1 MFFTRFST
9 SAVTGVMMAL
19 CSWSALAD
27 DQWMMASEGEAINIG
42 QSLGFRLVKPESVA
56 QWPATVRLHLSGSG
70 ASDEVE
76 LVLQETDNASASS
89 RVYRGTPKQ
98 DFAGIVRAEL
108 VEQPS
113 NTVLL
118 LASTNSGTAAI
129 VQSRDLQAEESQPDD
144 GGSQNAAPQVV
155 IAAPDD
161 EPALSP
167 EEPIYFLFGHG
178 DDHGADARF
187 QISFKYRPFE
197 PKGSIAQYA
206 PFLSNLYFSYTQ
218 TTLWDIGGD
227 SSPFRDTSYRPGIF
241 YRWAGA
247 SRGVLPDVWRIGVE
261 HESNG
266 QGGVDSRSLNIAYVR
281 PSWDIDLANGKRL
294 TFSPKVY
301 TYLDKDENSDIA
313 HYRGYVDW
321 QLRYGREDG
330 LMLTGLYRQGTRGYA
345 TGQLDISYPLS
356 DRILSRT
363 GTFAHLQIFSGYG
376 ETLLDYNKDRDTQI
390 RLGISIT
397 R

>member
-1 MFFTRFST
+1 MPFFQYHR
-9 SAVTGVMMAL
+9 AIIMAPVMLLLSSQA
-19 CSWSALAD
+19 WAEE
-27 DQWMMASEGEAINIG
+27 QWLVVAQGETISIG
-42 QSLGFRLVKPESVA
+42 QPVSFQVVKPQNIPA
-56 QWPATVRLHLSGSG
+56 WPASMRLKLSGAG
-70 ASDEVE
+70 VSDEIE
-76 LVLQETDNASASS
+76 LTAQDGNSNQVSK
-89 RVYRGTPKQ
+89 VYSGTPRQ
-98 DFAGIVRAEL
+98 DFVGVVRAAL
-108 VEQPS
+108 IEQSS

-118 LASTNSGTAAI
+118 VASNENVAAA
-129 VQSRDLQAEESQPDD
+129 VEPQVAAEPVAS
-144 GGSQNAAPQVV
+144 SNAAPQVV

-167 EEPIYFLFGHG
+167 EEPIYFLFGNG

-197 PKGSIAQYA
+197 PKGSVAQYA

-227 SSPFRDTSYRPGIF
+227 SSPFRDTSYRPGLF
-241 YRWAGA
+241 YRWAG
-247 SRGVLPDVWRIGVE
+247 SSKGLFPDSWRIGIE

-266 QGGVDSRSLNIAYVR
+266 QGGVDSRSLNTAYVR
-281 PSWDIDLANGKRL
+281 PSWHLDFANGRRL
-294 TFSPKVY
+294 TFSPKIY
-301 TYLDKDENSDIA
+301 AYIDKDENSDIQ
-313 HYRGYVDW
+313 HYRGYADW

-330 LMLTGLYRQGTRGYA
+330 LMVTGLYRQGTKGYA

-376 ETLLDYNKDRDTQI
+376 ETLLDYDKDRETQI
-390 RLGISIT
+390 RLGISVT